1 MRICVANLLLF
12 ISLYVLFPVLSVE
25 MADRLGVP
33 AAQTGVIFLFFTL
46 GMFLIGPFHAYL
58 VDAYKRKYV
67 CMFAAAL
74 MVVAT
79 SGEEA
84 PLWPQAARPAKEAD
98 DA

>member
-1 MRICVANLLLF
+1 MDSSFYAECVANLLLF

-58 VDAYKRKYV
+58 VDA
-67 CMFAAAL
+67 
-74 MVVAT
+74 
-79 SGEEA
+79 
-84 PLWPQAARPAKEAD
+84 
-98 DA
+98 